1 MSFHE
6 VQFPSDI
13 SKGSG
18 GGPERRTDITTL
30 RSGFEERNS
39 IWKHS
44 RRKYDASLGLRSIDE
59 LHEVLEFFEARSG
72 RLYGFR
78 WKDWADYRSGPPKRA
93 IASTDQLVGVGDGSE
108 TDFQLVKRYSSG
120 GIEYV
125 RDIKKPSR
133 PATDPDAPAPLVE
146 VNSIAQTEG
155 VDYTIDYNTG
165 IITFTSAP
173 TSGHNIRAGFWFDVP
188 VRFDTDFMSISVE
201 AFEAGAIPAID
212 IIEVRV

>member
-6 VQFPSDI
+6 TQFPDDI

-18 GGPERRTDITTL
+18 GGPERRTDIVTL

-44 RRKYDASLGLRSIDE
+44 RRKYDASLGLRSLDD

-78 WKDWADYRSGPPKRA
+78 WKDWTDYRSGPPKRRV
-93 IASTDQLVGVGDGSE
+93 SPDDQLLGVGDGSE
-108 TDFQLVKRYSSG
+108 VDFQLIKRYASG
-120 GIEYV
+120 GVEYV
-125 RDIKKPSR
+125 RDIKKPV
-133 PATDPDAPAPLVE
+133 AGTVE
-146 VNSIAQTEG
+146 VQVNGVEVDEG
-155 VDYTIDYNTG
+155 TDFTVDTTTG
-165 IITFTSAP
+165 VITLTVAP
-173 TSGHNIRAGFWFDVP
+173 PAGQEVRAGYWFDVP
-188 VRFDTDFMSISVE
+188 VRFDTDYMAISVE